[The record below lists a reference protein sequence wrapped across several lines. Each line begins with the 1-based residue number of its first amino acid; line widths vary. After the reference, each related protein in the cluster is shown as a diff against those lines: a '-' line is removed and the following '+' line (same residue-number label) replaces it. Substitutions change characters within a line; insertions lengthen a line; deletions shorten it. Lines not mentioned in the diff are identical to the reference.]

1 MNPTLFYAILGVILF
16 LCIYALY
23 NLIGSCEVKPDPKP
37 DLSDEQR
44 KELEQLNGKLEKL
57 EYLVKDRDITI
68 SNNFLT
74 IESLKSQL
82 ASCERISGIK
92 DTEIKRLKQL
102 KDKPV
107 ANLDFTLKKGAK
119 VKGRLLPHGKNYITG
134 IFFEKT
140 KRGKLRLE
148 SGQIIDPVDAI
159 EVF

>member
-1 MNPTLFYAILGVILF
+1 MNQTLFYAILGVILF

-57 EYLVKDRDITI
+57 EHLVKDRDITI

-107 ANLDFTLKKGAK
+107 ANLDFSLKKGAK

-134 IFFEKT
+134 VYHST
-140 KRGKLRLE
+140 TRRGNIKLE